1 LEWAHCMV
9 SFVMDEDHLL
19 NSALL
24 ALDSRCP
31 KEAVV
36 IKGELLRLGEDLK
49 ITHERLDQTS
59 RELAKLSGEL
69 KGSEKKRNE
78 MLSIC
83 AHDLKSPTSSIL
95 SFLDILRSP
104 KHRLPA
110 LEVEKVYDRMDR
122 AGRHMWNLVND
133 LLDTSQIES
142 GTVKLDRQAVL
153 MSQLV
158 REVVD
163 HTQAKA
169 DAKEIQLNIEVLPA
183 ELKVSLD
190 PQKGLQIINNLVSNA
205 LKFTPRGGRIDF
217 KIKTKDHKTTLE
229 VIDSGQG
236 IPPGE
241 LQQIF
246 EKFKQTSTRSTEG
259 EKGSGLGLSI
269 VQQLVTLHS
278 GEVSVRSNVGQGTT
292 FELAFPIA
300 ESTILLKLFSGKN
313 K

>member
-1 LEWAHCMV
+1 
-9 SFVMDEDHLL
+9 MDEDHLL

-122 AGRHMWNLVND
+122 AGRHMWSLVND

-278 GEVSVRSNVGQGTT
+278 GEVSVRANVGQGTT

>member
-1 LEWAHCMV
+1 
-9 SFVMDEDHLL
+9 MDEDHLL
-19 NSALL
+19 NSALS

-110 LEVEKVYDRMDR
+110 QEVEKVYDRMDR
-122 AGRHMWNLVND
+122 AGRHMWSLVND

-217 KIKTKDHKTTLE
+217 KIRTKDHKTTLE

-246 EKFKQTSTRSTEG
+246 ERFKQTSTRSTEG

-278 GEVSVRSNVGQGTT
+278 GQVSVRSNVGQGTT

-300 ESTILLKLFSGKN
+300 ESPVLLKLFSGK

>member
-1 LEWAHCMV
+1 
-9 SFVMDEDHLL
+9 MDEDHLL

-122 AGRHMWNLVND
+122 AGRHMWSLVND

>member
-1 LEWAHCMV
+1 MV

-122 AGRHMWNLVND
+122 AGRHMWSLVND